1 MTEEQVMMKMRASA
15 VEFKNLA
22 REHRYVRAI
31 NLYYRVSA
39 VASYIELTDDKRA
52 ELFGRQMKVLLSRV
66 CLKKSMLRGYRIKP
80 CRKRLSRTD
89 AEILRRYMILR
100 HICQEVIFRQ
110 AD

>member
-1 MTEEQVMMKMRASA
+1 MTEEQVMMKM
-15 VEFKNLA
+15 
-22 REHRYVRAI
+22 
-31 NLYYRVSA
+31 
-39 VASYIELTDDKRA
+39 RA

-100 HICQEVIFRQ
+100 HIFQEVILRQ
-110 AD
+110 ADEQNITNRRKIYS